1 MTDTRRQ
8 GVNPLL
14 ANAQDFSDLIVQVA
28 ANRDKSAFIALFD
41 HFAPRLKGY
50 LMQQGADA
58 GSAEE
63 ITQDVMVTLWRKADL
78 FDPSR
83 SSASTWLYRI
93 ARNRRIDRLRRQR
106 TADLDPEEPALQP
119 APAPDVTVEMDARL
133 REERVRAAL
142 ENLPDEQKQV
152 VKEAFFTGLSHAEIA
167 ERTGLP
173 LGTVKSRIRLA
184 FGRLRQMVE
193 ADTAIDVD

>member
-1 MTDTRRQ
+1 MKDTRRQ

-184 FGRLRQMVE
+184 FGRLRQMVK